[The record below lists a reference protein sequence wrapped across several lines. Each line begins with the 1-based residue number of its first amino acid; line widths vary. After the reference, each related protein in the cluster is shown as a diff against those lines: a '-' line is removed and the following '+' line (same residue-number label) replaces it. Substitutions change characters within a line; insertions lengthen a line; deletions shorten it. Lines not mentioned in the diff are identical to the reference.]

1 MKCFLS
7 LIALVLFSQVQSQ
20 NSPVDFESTGFGAG
34 WTWTVFEND
43 NNPALEIIT
52 NPDQNGANTSATV
65 AKFTARVTGQPWAG
79 CETEHGNDIGSFTM
93 DSASS
98 TIKIMVWKS
107 VISDVG
113 IKLVESNSASLGEI
127 KVANTLTNQ
136 WEELEFDFS
145 AMEGIEYDQL
155 LIFPDFDLGS
165 RTTDNICYFDN
176 VVFGNITPPA
186 APMTPAPDPVFD
198 ASNVTSI
205 YSDVYVNVEIDTL
218 ITSWSSA
225 SLEEIDLSG
234 NSTLRYS
241 SLSFVGIE
249 ATGANLIDLDSM
261 DSLHLNVWSPDFTEF
276 KIKLVDF
283 GADQAY
289 AGGDD
294 TEDELTFSAPEQE
307 EWLTY
312 DIALSDFVAMTSRN
326 NVAQIIFS
334 AAPSGSASVYVD
346 NLLFYKEAQ
355 DTMPVDTMPED
366 STVGLAFLPAAVLDL
381 QLFPNPT
388 TNQVYLQSSQDVV
401 SVEMRN
407 AMGQL
412 LISKQGSVSELNLE
426 SFENGVYFISVETT
440 EGVVRRSIVKR
451 E

>member
-145 AMEGIEYDQL
+145 AMEGIEYDQQ
-155 LIFPDFDLGS
+155 
-165 RTTDNICYFDN
+165 
-176 VVFGNITPPA
+176 
-186 APMTPAPDPVFD
+186 
-198 ASNVTSI
+198 
-205 YSDVYVNVEIDTL
+205 
-218 ITSWSSA
+218 
-225 SLEEIDLSG
+225 
-234 NSTLRYS
+234 
-241 SLSFVGIE
+241 IE
-249 ATGANLIDLDSM
+249 S
-261 DSLHLNVWSPDFTEF
+261 
-276 KIKLVDF
+276 
-283 GADQAY
+283 
-289 AGGDD
+289 
-294 TEDELTFSAPEQE
+294 
-307 EWLTY
+307 
-312 DIALSDFVAMTSRN
+312 
-326 NVAQIIFS
+326 
-334 AAPSGSASVYVD
+334 
-346 NLLFYKEAQ
+346 
-355 DTMPVDTMPED
+355 
-366 STVGLAFLPAAVLDL
+366 
-381 QLFPNPT
+381 
-388 TNQVYLQSSQDVV
+388 
-401 SVEMRN
+401 
-407 AMGQL
+407 
-412 LISKQGSVSELNLE
+412 
-426 SFENGVYFISVETT
+426 
-440 EGVVRRSIVKR
+440 
-451 E
+451 